1 MEMMDREKAY
11 IPKLQIAF
19 LDSIALPLFRYC
31 CKKGVKVM
39 WVFLMKKKYDRMN
52 FV

>member
-39 WVFLMKKKYDRMN
+39 FFFNEKEMW
-52 FV
+52 